1 MAFLALGVGFTVLN
15 AAANLALSVLKLA
28 GGALIGFADAGAD
41 GARLGGNAGPSGFGA
56 SGADAALGGGGPM
69 VNGAAFSTG

>member
-15 AAANLALSVLKLA
+15 SAANLALSVLKLA

-56 SGADAALGGGGPM
+56 SGADTALGGGGPM
-69 VNGAAFSTG
+69 VNGAAFSIG